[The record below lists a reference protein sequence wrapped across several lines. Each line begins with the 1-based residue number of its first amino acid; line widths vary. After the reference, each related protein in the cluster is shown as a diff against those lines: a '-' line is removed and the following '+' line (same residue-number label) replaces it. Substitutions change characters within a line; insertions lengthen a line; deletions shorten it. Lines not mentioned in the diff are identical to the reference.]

1 MPGPRTS
8 NADRNGG
15 CVLSKRIF
23 RNFLPALLPVLLAGV
38 VLLAGAA
45 EVMASEGHEAPR
57 WGDFAWRVVNLILF
71 VGILWYFVGGLT
83 KRFLRGRRQT
93 IKDTLD
99 ELEKRREEAREH
111 LASIEARIANLES
124 ERQAILEESKA
135 QAARLKQNIVDEARR
150 QAGQI
155 VDQARRAA
163 ENEGRALRDQV
174 RSTLADEIV
183 EATEKALRGKLTEQD
198 HDRLIA
204 NSLDKEVLR

>member
-1 MPGPRTS
+1 M
-8 NADRNGG
+8 
-15 CVLSKRIF
+15 RIF
-23 RNFLPALLPVLLAGV
+23 RYFLPALLAGFAA
-38 VLLAGAA
+38 LAGAA
-45 EVMASEGHEAPR
+45 EVLASGGHEAPR
-57 WGDFAWRVVNLILF
+57 WGDFAWRVLNLAVF
-71 VGILWYFVGGLT
+71 VGILWYFVGGLL
-83 KRFLRGRRQT
+83 KRFLKGRRET

-99 ELEKRREEAREH
+99 ELEKRRQEAREH
-111 LASIEARIANLES
+111 LTAIEERIANLEA
-124 ERQAILEESKA
+124 ERKAILEESKA

-163 ENEGRALRDQV
+163 ENEGRAMRDQV

-204 NSLDKEVLR
+204 NSLDKVVLR

>member
-1 MPGPRTS
+1 MAPRTS

-15 CVLSKRIF
+15 CVLSIKTF
-23 RNFLPALLPVLLAGV
+23 RNFLPVLLPVLLAGLA
-38 VLLAGAA
+38 VLTAA
-45 EVMASEGHEAPR
+45 TEVMASEGHEPR
-57 WGDFAWRVVNLILF
+57 WGDFAWRVVTLVIF

-83 KRFLRGRRQT
+83 KRFLRGRRET
-93 IKDTLD
+93 IKGTLD

-111 LASIEARIANLES
+111 LDAIEARIANLDA
-124 ERQAILEESKA
+124 ERKAILEESKA
-135 QAARLKQNIVDEARR
+135 QAARLRQNIVDEARR

-163 ENEGRALRDQV
+163 ENEGRAMRDQV
-174 RSTLADEIV
+174 RATLADEIV

-204 NSLDKEVLR
+204 NSLDKVVLR

>member
-1 MPGPRTS
+1 MAPRTS

-15 CVLSKRIF
+15 CVLSIKTF
-23 RNFLPALLPVLLAGV
+23 RNILPVLLPVLLAGLA
-38 VLLAGAA
+38 LLAGPCEAL
-45 EVMASEGHEAPR
+45 ASEGHEPR
-57 WGDFAWRVVNLILF
+57 WGDFAWRVVNLVIF

-83 KRFLRGRRQT
+83 KRFLKGRQQT

-99 ELEKRREEAREH
+99 ELEKRRKEAREH
-111 LASIEARIANLES
+111 LDAIEARIANLDA
-124 ERQAILEESKA
+124 ERKAILEESKA
-135 QAARLKQNIVDEARR
+135 QAARLRQNIVDEARR

-163 ENEGRALRDQV
+163 ENEGRAMRDQV
-174 RSTLADEIV
+174 RATLADEIV

-204 NSLDKEVLR
+204 NSLDKVVLR

>member
-1 MPGPRTS
+1 MAGPQMS

-15 CVLSKRIF
+15 CVLSKRTF
-23 RNFLPALLPVLLAGV
+23 RNFLPALLAGL

-45 EVMASEGHEAPR
+45 EVFAAEGHPAPR
-57 WGDFAWRVVNLILF
+57 WGDFAWRVVNLVVF
-71 VGILWYFVGGLT
+71 VGILWYFVGGLA
-83 KRFLRGRRQT
+83 KRFFRGRRQT

-99 ELEKRREEAREH
+99 ELEKRRGDAREH
-111 LASIEARIANLES
+111 LAAIEARIANLEA
-124 ERQAILEESKA
+124 ERRAILEESRE
-135 QAARLKQNIVDEARR
+135 QAARLRQNIVDEARR

-155 VDQARRAA
+155 VEQARRAA

-204 NSLDKEVLR
+204 NSLDKVVLR

>member
-1 MPGPRTS
+1 M
-8 NADRNGG
+8 
-15 CVLSKRIF
+15 SKF
-23 RNFLPALLPVLLAGV
+23 RKFLPAFLPVFMAGS
-38 VLLAGAA
+38 VLLLGSA
-45 EVMASEGHEAPR
+45 EAMASEAHEPR
-57 WGDFAWRVVNLILF
+57 WGDFGWRVLNLAIF
-71 VGILWYFVGGLT
+71 VGILWYFVGGLV
-83 KRFLRGRRQT
+83 KRFLKGRRQT

-111 LASIEARIANLES
+111 LASIEARIANLEA
-124 ERQAILEESKA
+124 ERKAILEESKA

-163 ENEGRALRDQV
+163 ENEGRAMRDQV

-183 EATEKALRGKLTEQD
+183 EATEKALRGKLSEQD

-204 NSLDKEVLR
+204 NSLDKVVLR

>member
-1 MPGPRTS
+1 MKT
-8 NADRNGG
+8 
-15 CVLSKRIF
+15 F
-23 RNFLPALLPVLLAGV
+23 RNSLPVLLPALLAGLT
-38 VLLAGAA
+38 LLAGAT
-45 EVMASEGHEAPR
+45 EVMASEGHEPR
-57 WGDFAWRVVNLILF
+57 WGDFTWRVVNLVLF

-83 KRFLRGRRQT
+83 KRFLKGRRQT

-99 ELEKRREEAREH
+99 ELEKRREEARAH
-111 LASIEARIANLES
+111 LAAIEARIANLES
-124 ERQAILEESKA
+124 ERKAILEESKA

-163 ENEGRALRDQV
+163 ENEGRAMRDQV
-174 RSTLADEIV
+174 RATLADEIV

-204 NSLDKEVLR
+204 NSLDKVVLR